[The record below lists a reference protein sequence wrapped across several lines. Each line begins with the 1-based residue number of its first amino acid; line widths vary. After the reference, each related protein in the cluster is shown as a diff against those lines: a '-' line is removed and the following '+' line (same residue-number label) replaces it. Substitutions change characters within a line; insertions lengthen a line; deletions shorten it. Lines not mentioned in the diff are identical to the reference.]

1 MRKTARE
8 FPKSVCLETF
18 NLCNGSCIFCP
29 YVRVHDN
36 KILLED
42 KYVFSIIDEA
52 ANMNIERFSLF
63 NNNEPLLDDRI
74 YDFIAYARKKM
85 PNVRMTLSSNGKII
99 TTEKLLKVIKNGID
113 NFYISIPTLDEEI
126 SHKIMGINAM
136 DIVEKIMGL
145 PNELYKNIRIAVPMS
160 RYFDKEIYKRVFE
173 PYAIR
178 VITWEME
185 ANAEWPE
192 FETIKKLAQMKY
204 EYGCDRPLDQA
215 IISSNGDVLLCC
227 RDWKH
232 EVVLGNIKEKTLLD
246 IWHSEQMKCYQ
257 MKFEEGNQKDIPL
270 CSSCS
275 RISCL
280 EE

>member
-257 MKFEEGNQKDIPL
+257 MKCEEGNQKDIPL